1 MLFVEFRFFFFF
13 AFVFLVYWTLRNNT
27 ARKVFLL
34 LASYFFYA
42 CWDWRFLFLLIGSTT
57 LDYTIGRLL
66 GHMQDR
72 RKRQGLVAM
81 SLCVNLGLLGFF
93 KYCNF
98 FIGSAS
104 TMLAWLGIP
113 ASLHTLHII
122 LPVGLSFYT
131 FQSMSYTLEIYRG
144 HLEPVRKPLDLA
156 FFVAF
161 FPQLVAGPIVRATT
175 FLPQVHEARQLA
187 YVAFRPALALFLI
200 GFIKKACI
208 AENAAPFVDQF
219 FASPHSYTVL
229 SAWIATL
236 LYAVQIYCDFSG
248 YTDMAIACA
257 RLLGYELT
265 VNFNFPYF
273 ADSVTDFWRR
283 WHISL
288 STWLRDYLYISLG
301 GNRGGKWFTYRNLML
316 TMLLGGLWHGGAW
329 TFVVWGGLHGLA
341 LIIHREWQRVR
352 EWIPG
357 AVAAMRWLAVP
368 ITFYWVCIAWI
379 FFRATNFQD
388 ALDTVQR
395 FVLFHAKGKHLLSLE
410 PRLLLFFAGVAI
422 IHYLNFRGVFS
433 QWWRRL
439 PAPVF
444 AAGYGSAVAIVLLF
458 VPVKYTPFIYFQF

>member
-13 AFVFLVYWTLRNNT
+13 AFVFTVYWALRQNT
-27 ARKVFLL
+27 PRKIFLL
-34 LASYFFYA
+34 AASYFFYA

-66 GHMQDR
+66 GHFTDR
-72 RKRQGLVAM
+72 RKRQGLVAI

-104 TMLAWLGIP
+104 ALLGWLGLP
-113 ASLHTLHII
+113 ASLHTLQII

-144 HLEPVRKPLDLA
+144 HLQPVRKPLDLA

-175 FLPQVHEARQLA
+175 FLPQVHEARRLA
-187 YVAFRPALALFLI
+187 NVAFRPALTLFLI

-208 AENAAPFVDQF
+208 AENAAPYVEQF
-219 FASPHSYTVL
+219 FAAPHSFTVL
-229 SAWIATL
+229 SAWIAVL

-265 VNFNFPYF
+265 INFNFPYF
-273 ADSVTDFWRR
+273 ADSLTDFWRR

-341 LIIHREWQRVR
+341 LIIHKEWTGVR
-352 EWIPG
+352 EKIPG
-357 AVAAMRWLAVP
+357 AMAVMKWLAVP
-368 ITFYWVCIAWI
+368 LTFYWVCIAWI
-379 FFRATNFQD
+379 FFRAVSFQD
-388 ALDTVQR
+388 ALDIVQR
-395 FVLFHAKGKHLLSLE
+395 FVLLHAYGKHLQSLD
-410 PRLLLFFAGVAI
+410 PRLLLFFAGVAL
-422 IHYLNFRGVFS
+422 IHYLNFRGLFS
-433 QWWRRL
+433 QWWRRP

-444 AAGYGSAVAIVLLF
+444 AAGYGSAAALALLF
-458 VPVKYTPFIYFQF
+458 VPMKYTPFIYFQF